1 MNFKQSIMETST
13 NSYQTPQKKTPV
25 VLVLLV
31 ILLAVAVAVLGYKYY
46 TETQRLKETSAEK
59 EILSDVKSDLEKQLR
74 DMVVEYDSLKT
85 ENDSI
90 NILMASEQDKIKK
103 LLRYQAGDAEKI
115 KKYREELETLRKVMR
130 NYIVQIDSLNTRNRF
145 LTEENVQV
153 RQQLSV
159 AETQNVE
166 LSKEKEMLGTQ
177 VQLARVLSAKNV
189 NVITLN
195 KRENNAEGK
204 IKKIT
209 KISVGFT
216 VRENTVADPGKKVI
230 YLRLLNPDN
239 VALANS
245 TGDMFTYN
253 GENIVYS
260 EKRDIEY
267 ENKDIDVNIFWNKTE
282 ELKPGE
288 YTAIL
293 YAEGY
298 EIGSA
303 SFTLK

>member
-1 MNFKQSIMETST
+1 MEPST
-13 NSYQTPQKKTPV
+13 NSYQTPEKKTPV

-31 ILLAVAVAVLGYKYY
+31 ILLAIAVAVLGYKYY
-46 TETQRLKETSAEK
+46 TETQRLQESSAEK
-59 EILSDVKSDLEKQLR
+59 EILQDVKSDLEKQLR

-90 NILMASEQDKIKK
+90 NTLMMSEQNKIKQ

-130 NYIVQIDSLNTRNRF
+130 SYIVQIDSLNTRNRF

-153 RQQLSV
+153 RQQLSD

-166 LSKEKEMLGTQ
+166 LSREKEMLGTQ
-177 VQLARVLSAKNV
+177 VQLAKVLSAKNM

-195 KRENNAEGK
+195 KRENDAEGK

-216 VRENTVADPGKKVI
+216 VRENAVSDPGKKVI

-239 VALANS
+239 VALAN
-245 TGDMFTYN
+245 TAGDMFTYN

-282 ELKPGE
+282 ELTPGN
-288 YTAIL
+288 YTAVL
-293 YAEGY
+293 YSEGY

>member
-1 MNFKQSIMETST
+1 MNFKQSTMETST
-13 NSYQTPQKKTPV
+13 NSYQTPEKKTPV
-25 VLVLLV
+25 ILILLV
-31 ILLAVAVAVLGYKYY
+31 ILLALAVAVLGYKYY
-46 TETQRLKETSAEK
+46 TETQRLKESSAEK

-85 ENDSI
+85 NNDSI
-90 NILMASEQDKIKK
+90 NTLMVGQQDKIKQ
-103 LLRYQAGDAEKI
+103 LLRYQASDAEKI
-115 KKYREELETLRKVMR
+115 KKYREELETLRNVMR
-130 NYIVQIDSLNTRNRF
+130 SYIVQIDSLNTRNRS
-145 LTEENVQV
+145 LSEENIQV
-153 RQQLSV
+153 HQKLSA
-159 AETQNVE
+159 AETQNTQ

-177 VQLARVLSAKNV
+177 VQLAKVLSAKNV
-189 NVITLN
+189 KVVTLN
-195 KRENNAEGK
+195 KRENDAEGK

-216 VRENTVADPGKKVI
+216 VRENAVAEPGKKVI

-239 VALANS
+239 VSLANAA
-245 TGDMFTYN
+245 GDMFTYN

-267 ENKDIDVNIFWNKTE
+267 ENKDIDVVIYWTKTE
-282 ELKPGE
+282 DLKPGD
-288 YTAIL
+288 YTAVL

>member
-1 MNFKQSIMETST
+1 MENSS
-13 NSYQTPQKKTPV
+13 NSYQTPEKKTPV

-31 ILLAVAVAVLGYKYY
+31 ILLALGVAVLGYKYY

-59 EILSDVKSDLEKQLR
+59 EILQDVKSDLEKQLR

-90 NILMASEQDKIKK
+90 NTLLTSEQDKIKK
-103 LLRYQAGDAEKI
+103 LLRYQASDAEKI
-115 KKYREELETLRKVMR
+115 RKYRDELETLRKVMR
-130 NYIVQIDSLNTRNRF
+130 SYIVQIDSLNTRNR
-145 LTEENVQV
+145 LLSEENVQV
-153 RQQLSV
+153 RQKLSA

-166 LSKEKEMLGTQ
+166 LTKATEIMTTQ
-177 VQLARVLSAKNV
+177 IQLAKVLSAKNV
-189 NVITLN
+189 NVVTMN
-195 KRENNAEGK
+195 KRDKDADGK
-204 IKKIT
+204 IKKIE

-216 VRENTVADPGKKVI
+216 IRENAVADPGKKVI
-230 YLRLLNPDN
+230 YLRLVNPDN
-239 VALANS
+239 VALANAA
-245 TGDMFTYN
+245 GNMFTYN
-253 GENIVYS
+253 GENVVYS
-260 EKRDIEY
+260 EKREIEY

-282 ELKPGE
+282 ELKPGN

-293 YAEGY
+293 YSEGY

>member
-1 MNFKQSIMETST
+1 METST
-13 NSYQTPQKKTPV
+13 NSYQAPEKKTPV

-59 EILSDVKSDLEKQLR
+59 EILQDVKSDLEKQLR

-85 ENDSI
+85 ENDSM
-90 NILMASEQDKIKK
+90 NTLLVSEQDKIKK

-130 NYIVQIDSLNTRNRF
+130 SYIVQIDSLNTRNRL
-145 LTEENVQV
+145 LTEENIQV
-153 RQQLSV
+153 RQQLST
-159 AETQNVE
+159 AETQYVE
-166 LSKEKEMLGTQ
+166 LSKEKEILGTQ
-177 VQLARVLSAKNV
+177 VQLAKVLSAKNV
-189 NVITLN
+189 NVMTMN
-195 KRENNAEGK
+195 KRDNDAEGK
-204 IKKIT
+204 IKRIV

-216 VRENTVADPGKKVI
+216 LRENAVSDPGKKVI

-239 VALANS
+239 VALANP

-282 ELKPGE
+282 ELKPGN
-288 YTAIL
+288 YTALL
-293 YAEGY
+293 YSEGY

>member
-1 MNFKQSIMETST
+1 MNFKQSTMETST
-13 NSYQTPQKKTPV
+13 NSYQTPEKKTPV
-25 VLVLLV
+25 VLILLV
-31 ILLAVAVAVLGYKYY
+31 ILLALAVAVLGYKYY
-46 TETQRLKETSAEK
+46 TETQRLKESSAEK

-85 ENDSI
+85 NNDSI
-90 NILMASEQDKIKK
+90 NTLMVGQQDKIKQ
-103 LLRYQAGDAEKI
+103 LLRYQASDAEKI
-115 KKYREELETLRKVMR
+115 KKYREELETLRNVMR
-130 NYIVQIDSLNTRNRF
+130 SYIVQIDSLNTRNRS
-145 LTEENVQV
+145 LSEENIQV
-153 RQQLSV
+153 HQKLSA
-159 AETQNVE
+159 AETQNTQ

-177 VQLARVLSAKNV
+177 VQLAKVLSAKNV
-189 NVITLN
+189 KVVTLN
-195 KRENNAEGK
+195 KRENDAEGK

-216 VRENTVADPGKKVI
+216 VRENAVAEPGKKVI

-239 VALANS
+239 VSLANAA
-245 TGDMFTYN
+245 GDMFTYN

-267 ENKDIDVNIFWNKTE
+267 ENKDIDVVIYWTKTE
-282 ELKPGE
+282 DLKPGD
-288 YTAIL
+288 YTAVL

>member
-1 MNFKQSIMETST
+1 METSSNT
-13 NSYQTPQKKTPV
+13 YQTPEKKTPV
-25 VLVLLV
+25 VLILLV
-31 ILLAVAVAVLGYKYY
+31 ILLAIAVGVLGYKYY
-46 TETQRLKETSAEK
+46 TESQRLKETTAEQ
-59 EILSDVKSDLEKQLR
+59 EILQDVKSDLEKQLR

-90 NILMASEQDKIKK
+90 NTLLVGEQEKIKK

-130 NYIVQIDSLNTRNRF
+130 SYIVQIDSLNTRNRY
-145 LTEENVQV
+145 LTEENIQV
-153 RQQLSV
+153 RQQLTV

-177 VQLARVLSAKNV
+177 VQLAKVLSAKNV
-189 NVITLN
+189 NVVTLN
-195 KRENNAEGK
+195 KRENDAEGK

-216 VRENTVADPGKKVI
+216 LRENAVADPGKKVI

-239 VALANS
+239 VSLANA

-267 ENKDIDVNIFWNKTE
+267 ENKDIDVIIFWNKTE
-282 ELKPGE
+282 DLKPGE

>member
-1 MNFKQSIMETST
+1 
-13 NSYQTPQKKTPV
+13 
-25 VLVLLV
+25 
-31 ILLAVAVAVLGYKYY
+31 
-46 TETQRLKETSAEK
+46 
-59 EILSDVKSDLEKQLR
+59 
-74 DMVVEYDSLKT
+74 
-85 ENDSI
+85 
-90 NILMASEQDKIKK
+90 
-103 LLRYQAGDAEKI
+103 
-115 KKYREELETLRKVMR
+115 VMR